1 MTNNFLDKD
10 EFSLAGIKPNKKG
23 EVCTYNSLSYEGNEI
38 SITGRHQFKNVD
50 TTRTTKRTGR
60 Q

>member
-50 TTRTTKRTGR
+50 TTRTTK
-60 Q
+60 